1 MPLDWDDYRYF
12 LAIARAGSLT
22 GAGRR
27 LGVSQ
32 PTVSRRLETMEARLK
47 VRLFDRTQRG
57 YEMTPAAMDIYETA
71 ERVGEDLSNIERK
84 VFGKDLRLTGSL
96 RVTCTDVLLNSYLAL
111 HVWQFLDRHPGIEF
125 DVICTDAQLNL
136 SRRDADLA
144 IRFIG
149 RPPETLVG
157 RCLAKAAFGVYA
169 RNSETNNRSDRSNI
183 EAWDWIG
190 WHDEVYNRML
200 ITGAFPEARIKHRVD
215 STAAMQSMVRHGLG
229 IAVLPCYTA
238 DPDPGL
244 RRLLPNLLSEGM
256 PDLWILHHSDV
267 RGVSRVSLFA
277 EFIAD
282 VITADR
288 DLFEGR
294 RPQNPNGDN
303 AATET
308 ISSYQM
314 IP

>member
-1 MPLDWDDYRYF
+1 MNWDDYRYF
-12 LAIARAGSLT
+12 LAIARARSLT
-22 GAGRR
+22 AAGRA

-32 PTVSRRLETMEARLK
+32 PTVSRRLEAMELRLK

-57 YEMTPAAMDIYETA
+57 YEMTPAAMDIYETI
-71 ERVGEDLSNIERK
+71 ERVGEDLSDIERK
-84 VFGKDLRLTGSL
+84 VFGKDLQLTGSL
-96 RVTCTDVLLNSYLAL
+96 RVTCTEVLLNGYLAPY
-111 HVWQFLDRHPGIEF
+111 VWQFLDRHPGIEF
-125 DVICTDAQLNL
+125 GVICSDAQLSL

-144 IRFIG
+144 IRFTG

-157 RCLAKAAFGVYA
+157 RRLAKAAFGIYA
-169 RNSETNNRSDRSNI
+169 GRDVAHALLDRSNVQS
-183 EAWDWIG
+183 WDWIG

-200 ITGAFPEARIKHRVD
+200 ITNAFPEARIKHRVD
-215 STAAMQSMVRHGLG
+215 STAAMQSMARHGLG

-244 RRLLPNLLSEGM
+244 RRALPELLSEGT
-256 PDLWILHHSDV
+256 PDLWILHHPDV

-282 VITADR
+282 IITADL

-294 RPQNPNGDN
+294 RPQSLDG
-303 AATET
+303 
-308 ISSYQM
+308 
-314 IP
+314 

>member
-1 MPLDWDDYRYF
+1 MNWDDYRYF
-12 LAIARAGSLT
+12 LAIARARSLT
-22 GAGRR
+22 AAGRV

-32 PTVSRRLETMEARLK
+32 PTVSRRLEAMELRLK

-57 YEMTPAAMDIYETA
+57 YEMTPAAMDIYETI
-71 ERVGEDLSNIERK
+71 ERVGEDLSDIERK
-84 VFGKDLRLTGSL
+84 VFGKDLQLTGSL
-96 RVTCTDVLLNSYLAL
+96 RVTCTEVLLNGYLAPY
-111 HVWQFLDRHPGIEF
+111 VWQFLDRHPGIEF
-125 DVICTDAQLNL
+125 GVICSDAQLSL

-144 IRFIG
+144 IRFTG

-157 RCLAKAAFGVYA
+157 RRLAKAAFGIYA
-169 RNSETNNRSDRSNI
+169 GRDVAHALLDRSNVQS
-183 EAWDWIG
+183 WDWIG

-200 ITGAFPEARIKHRVD
+200 ITNAFPEARIKHRVD
-215 STAAMQSMVRHGLG
+215 STAAMQSMARHGLG

-244 RRLLPNLLSEGM
+244 RRALPELLSEGT
-256 PDLWILHHSDV
+256 PDLWILHHPDV

-282 VITADR
+282 IITADL

-294 RPQNPNGDN
+294 RPQSLDG
-303 AATET
+303 
-308 ISSYQM
+308 
-314 IP
+314 

>member
-1 MPLDWDDYRYF
+1 MAMDWDDYRYF

-22 GAGRR
+22 AAGRA

-57 YEMTPAAMDIYETA
+57 YEMTPAAMDIYENV
-71 ERVGEDLSNIERK
+71 ERVGEDLSDIERK

-96 RVTCTDVLLNSYLAL
+96 RVTCTETLLNGYLAPY
-111 HVWQFLDRHPGIEF
+111 VCQFLDRHPGI
-125 DVICTDAQLNL
+125 DLAVICTDTQLSL
-136 SRRDADLA
+136 SRRDADVA
-144 IRFIG
+144 IRFTG

-157 RCLAKAAFGVYA
+157 RRLAKTAFGVYA
-169 RNSETNNRSDRSNI
+169 GNGEASKSWVCSNA

-190 WHDEVYNRML
+190 SHEDFYNRML
-200 ITGAFPEARIKHRVD
+200 ITSAFPEARIKHRVD
-215 STAAMQSMVRHGLG
+215 STAGMQSMARHGLG

-244 RRLLPNLLSEGM
+244 RRILPKPLTEGM
-256 PDLWILHHSDV
+256 PDLWILHHPDV
-267 RGVSRVSLFA
+267 RSVSRVSLFA

-282 VITADR
+282 VITADL
-288 DLFEGR
+288 DPFEGR
-294 RPQNPNGDN
+294 RPQDVNG
-303 AATET
+303 
-308 ISSYQM
+308 
-314 IP
+314 

>member
-1 MPLDWDDYRYF
+1 MAMNWDDYRYF
-12 LAIARAGSLT
+12 LAIARARSLT
-22 GAGRR
+22 AAGRV

-32 PTVSRRLETMEARLK
+32 PTVSRRLEAMELRLK

-57 YEMTPAAMDIYETA
+57 YEMTPAAMDIYETI
-71 ERVGEDLSNIERK
+71 ERVGEDLSDIERK
-84 VFGKDLRLTGSL
+84 VFGKDLQLTGSL
-96 RVTCTDVLLNSYLAL
+96 RVTCTEVLLNGYLAPY
-111 HVWQFLDRHPGIEF
+111 VWQFLDRHPGIEF
-125 DVICTDAQLNL
+125 GVICTDAQLSL

-144 IRFIG
+144 IRFTG

-157 RCLAKAAFGVYA
+157 RRLAKAAFGIYA
-169 RNSETNNRSDRSNI
+169 GRDVAHALLDRSNVQS
-183 EAWDWIG
+183 WDWIG

-200 ITGAFPEARIKHRVD
+200 ITNAFPEARIKHRVD
-215 STAAMQSMVRHGLG
+215 STAAMQSMARHGLG

-244 RRLLPNLLSEGM
+244 RRALPELLSEGT
-256 PDLWILHHSDV
+256 PDLWILHHPDV

-282 VITADR
+282 IITADL

-294 RPQNPNGDN
+294 RLQSLDG
-303 AATET
+303 
-308 ISSYQM
+308 
-314 IP
+314 

>member
-1 MPLDWDDYRYF
+1 MNWDDYRYF
-12 LAIARAGSLT
+12 LAIARARSLT
-22 GAGRR
+22 AAGRV

-32 PTVSRRLETMEARLK
+32 PTVSRRLEAMELRLK

-57 YEMTPAAMDIYETA
+57 YEMTPAAMDIYETI
-71 ERVGEDLSNIERK
+71 ERVGEDLSDIERK
-84 VFGKDLRLTGSL
+84 VFGKDLQLTGSL
-96 RVTCTDVLLNSYLAL
+96 RVTCTEVLLNGYLAPY
-111 HVWQFLDRHPGIEF
+111 VWQFLDRHPGIEF
-125 DVICTDAQLNL
+125 GVICTDAQLSL

-144 IRFIG
+144 IRFTG

-157 RCLAKAAFGVYA
+157 RRLAKAAFGIYA
-169 RNSETNNRSDRSNI
+169 GRDVAHALLDRSNVQS
-183 EAWDWIG
+183 WDWIG

-200 ITGAFPEARIKHRVD
+200 ITNAFPEARIKHRVD
-215 STAAMQSMVRHGLG
+215 STAAMQSMARHGLG

-244 RRLLPNLLSEGM
+244 RRALPELLSEGT
-256 PDLWILHHSDV
+256 PDLWILHHPDV

-282 VITADR
+282 IITADL

-294 RPQNPNGDN
+294 RPQSLDG
-303 AATET
+303 
-308 ISSYQM
+308 
-314 IP
+314 

>member
-1 MPLDWDDYRYF
+1 MNWDDYRYF
-12 LAIARAGSLT
+12 LAIARARSLT
-22 GAGRR
+22 AAGRV

-32 PTVSRRLETMEARLK
+32 PTVSRRLEAMELRLK

-57 YEMTPAAMDIYETA
+57 YEMTPAAMDIYETI
-71 ERVGEDLSNIERK
+71 ERVGEDLSDIERK
-84 VFGKDLRLTGSL
+84 VFGKDLQLTGSL
-96 RVTCTDVLLNSYLAL
+96 RVTCTEVLLNGYLAPY
-111 HVWQFLDRHPGIEF
+111 VWQFLDRHPGIEF
-125 DVICTDAQLNL
+125 GVICSDAQLSL

-144 IRFIG
+144 IRFTG

-157 RCLAKAAFGVYA
+157 RRLAKAAFGIYA
-169 RNSETNNRSDRSNI
+169 GRDVAHALLDRSNVQS
-183 EAWDWIG
+183 WDWIG

-200 ITGAFPEARIKHRVD
+200 ITNAFPEARIKHRVD
-215 STAAMQSMVRHGLG
+215 STAAMQSMARHGLG

-244 RRLLPNLLSEGM
+244 RRALPELLSEGT
-256 PDLWILHHSDV
+256 PDLWILHHPDV

-282 VITADR
+282 IITADL

-294 RPQNPNGDN
+294 RLQSLDG
-303 AATET
+303 
-308 ISSYQM
+308 
-314 IP
+314 

>member
-1 MPLDWDDYRYF
+1 MDWDDYRYF

-22 GAGRR
+22 AAGRA

-32 PTVSRRLETMEARLK
+32 PTVSRRLESMEARLK
-47 VRLFDRTQRG
+47 VRLFDRTDRG
-57 YEMTPAAMDIYETA
+57 YEMTPAAMDIYETL

-84 VFGKDLRLTGSL
+84 VFGKDLRLTGTL
-96 RVTCTDVLLNSYLAL
+96 RVTCTDVLLNAYLAPY
-111 HVWQFLDRHPGIEF
+111 VWKFLDRHPGIEF
-125 DVICTDAQLNL
+125 AVICTDAKLNL
-136 SRRDADLA
+136 SRREADLA
-144 IRFIG
+144 IRFTE

-157 RCLAKAAFGVYA
+157 RRLAKVAFAVYG
-169 RNSETNNRSDRSNI
+169 RNEKTDGGKNPFDVKACN
-183 EAWDWIG
+183 WIG
-190 WHDEVYNRML
+190 WHDEFYNRML
-200 ITGAFPEARIKHRVD
+200 ITNSFPQARIKHRVD

-229 IAVLPCYTA
+229 IAILPCYTA

-244 RRLLPNLLSEGM
+244 RRILPDLLTEGT
-256 PDLWILHHSDV
+256 PDLWILHHTDL

-294 RPQNPNGDN
+294 GQSLNAGQPNRRG
-303 AATET
+303 
-308 ISSYQM
+308 
-314 IP
+314 

>member
-1 MPLDWDDYRYF
+1 MDWDDYRYF

-22 GAGRR
+22 AAGRA

-32 PTVSRRLETMEARLK
+32 PTVSRRLETMETRLK

-71 ERVGEDLSNIERK
+71 ERVGEDLNGIERK

-96 RVTCTDVLLNSYLAL
+96 RVTCTEALLNGYLAPY
-111 HVWQFLDRHPGIEF
+111 VWQFLDRHPGIELGI
-125 DVICTDAQLNL
+125 VCSDAQLNL
-136 SRRDADLA
+136 SRRDADVA
-144 IRFIG
+144 IRFTG
-149 RPPETLVG
+149 GPPETLVG
-157 RCLAKAAFGVYA
+157 RRLAKTAFGVYA
-169 RNSETNNRSDRSNI
+169 GNGTTGNSWNRSNI

-190 WHDEVYNRML
+190 WHDEFYNRML
-200 ITGAFPEARIKHRVD
+200 ITSIFSEACIKHRVD
-215 STAAMQSMVRHGLG
+215 SMGAMQSMVRHGLG
-229 IAVLPCYTA
+229 IAVLPCYMA

-244 RRLLPNLLSEGM
+244 RRVLPMLLSEGM

-267 RGVSRVSLFA
+267 RRVSRVSLFA

-282 VITADR
+282 VITADL

-294 RPQNPNGDN
+294 RPRKRNG
-303 AATET
+303 
-308 ISSYQM
+308 
-314 IP
+314 

>member
-1 MPLDWDDYRYF
+1 MNWDDYRYF
-12 LAIARAGSLT
+12 LAIARARSLT
-22 GAGRR
+22 AAGRA

-32 PTVSRRLETMEARLK
+32 PTVSRRLEAMELRLK

-57 YEMTPAAMDIYETA
+57 YEMTPAAMDIYETI
-71 ERVGEDLSNIERK
+71 ERVGEDLSDIERK
-84 VFGKDLRLTGSL
+84 VFGKDLQLTGSL
-96 RVTCTDVLLNSYLAL
+96 RVTCTEVLLNGYLAPY
-111 HVWQFLDRHPGIEF
+111 VWQFLDRHPGIEF
-125 DVICTDAQLNL
+125 GVICTDAQLSL

-144 IRFIG
+144 IRFTG

-157 RCLAKAAFGVYA
+157 RRLAKAAFGIYA
-169 RNSETNNRSDRSNI
+169 GRDVAHALLDRSNVQS
-183 EAWDWIG
+183 WDWIG

-200 ITGAFPEARIKHRVD
+200 ITNAFPEARIKHRVD
-215 STAAMQSMVRHGLG
+215 STAAMQSMARHGLG

-244 RRLLPNLLSEGM
+244 RRALPELLSEGT
-256 PDLWILHHSDV
+256 PDLWILHHPDV

-282 VITADR
+282 IITADL

-294 RPQNPNGDN
+294 RLQSLDG
-303 AATET
+303 
-308 ISSYQM
+308 
-314 IP
+314 